1 MLASPTK
8 PRNAGKSRMKRI
20 ATATLLLLILAGC
33 GGAGEP
39 VIKTQVHLVQGVGFE
54 TLLEGTS
61 DLDGGRIEQAIKDKP
76 LPIDL
81 QVVVT
86 REGEGE
92 DFAQQTLTFQLH
104 ERGNEYVL
112 VHESP
117 SGAEDLV
124 TEPKASGLE
133 SFLRASSEKIAATA
147 NAERKSMSAG
157 KD

>member
-1 MLASPTK
+1 
-8 PRNAGKSRMKRI
+8 MKRI
-20 ATATLLLLILAGC
+20 ATVILPLLILAAC

-92 DFAQQTLTFQLH
+92 DFAQQTLTFRLQ
-104 ERGNEYVL
+104 EAEENYVL
-112 VHESP
+112 VYGDQEP
-117 SGAEDLV
+117 AKGAR
-124 TEPKASGLE
+124 TEGVE
-133 SFLRASSEKIAATA
+133 SFLTAASNKIADIT
-147 NAERKSMSAG
+147 NSERSKMKAPD
-157 KD
+157 K